1 MRAPAALHFHLER
14 ADIPW
19 IDPGRMR
26 GGSMKANRG
35 LNPRALTLIAA
46 AALTLA
52 ASPRTSAA
60 GANDFILEAP
70 PQRVRGGAGLRAA
83 TWQVV
88 DLADA
93 SGITQYEGWLQ
104 KGLDLHLVLESTLGY
119 WQHEESSTTPG
130 PLSTETTHE
139 LYTYLVPALTAMKMY
154 PVTKPTAALEPYLA
168 AGLGP
173 VLRIQR
179 EKITSTDPLEIPS
192 DETRIETGFGIQSSA
207 GLDWSPPGAFGLSLG
222 GSYQWAT
229 FGQNASGRRMY
240 RGPGVNVGLTYRFQY

>member
-1 MRAPAALHFHLER
+1 
-14 ADIPW
+14 
-19 IDPGRMR
+19 
-26 GGSMKANRG
+26 MKANRRG
-35 LNPRALTLIAA
+35 YARTLTLIAA
-46 AALTLA
+46 TLLALG

-60 GANDFILEAP
+60 GASDYIIEAP
-70 PQRVRGGAGLRAA
+70 PQRARGGAGLRAA

-88 DLADA
+88 DLDDA

-119 WQHEESSTTPG
+119 WQHDESTTTPG
-130 PLSTETTHE
+130 PLSTETTRE
-139 LYTYLVPALTAMKMY
+139 LYTYLVPALTAVKMY
-154 PVTKPTAALEPYLA
+154 PVTGPSASFEPYLS

-179 EKITSTDPLEIPS
+179 EEVTSTDPVVIPS
-192 DETRIETGFGIQSSA
+192 DETSIQTGLGIQTSA
-207 GLDWSPPGAFGLSLG
+207 GLDWRPPGAFGLTLG
-222 GSYQWAT
+222 GYYQWAT